1 MLPLFIDKQLIIGSL
16 PFPKE
21 IIRIIKDYTFMD
33 IIMYQSKKNKNI
45 IIRFISNTIFSG
57 KSNPENE
64 EDLSYIFY
72 IEEDCKCP
80 QIQSHFCK
88 RCGNFTRYLTNNP
101 YDKDRID
108 KVVCH
113 CI

>member
-1 MLPLFIDKQLIIGSL
+1 MSLFTEKQLVIGRL

-21 IIRIIKDYTFMD
+21 IIYIIKDYTFMD
-33 IIMYQSKKNKNI
+33 IITAKSKKNKNV
-45 IIRFISNTIFSG
+45 IIRFISNTIFCG
-57 KSNPENE
+57 RACPKNE

-72 IEEDCKCP
+72 IEEDYYCP
-80 QIQSHFCK
+80 QIQSNFCK
-88 RCGNFTRYLTNNP
+88 KCGNFTRYITNNP

>member
-1 MLPLFIDKQLIIGSL
+1 MSSLFFDKQLIINQL
-16 PFPKE
+16 LVPKE
-21 IIRIIKDYTFMD
+21 IISIIKDYTFMD
-33 IIMYQSKKNKNI
+33 IIMAQSKKNKNV
-45 IIRFISNTIFSG
+45 IIRFISNTIFCG
-57 KSNPENE
+57 RACPQNE

-72 IEEDCKCP
+72 IEEDCNCP
-80 QIQSHFCK
+80 QIQSQFCK
-88 RCGNFTRYLTNNP
+88 KCGNFTLYTTNNP